1 MQPRILLELDSCFI
15 YFLSPWIIL
24 LFFSLILEIHSYKQF
39 FSKKYM
45 HQITNIM
52 INMQEIQIDD
62 YITHNLPF
70 DDINKAFNLMKE
82 GKCLRCVIHMP
93 R

>member
-1 MQPRILLELDSCFI
+1 
-15 YFLSPWIIL
+15 
-24 LFFSLILEIHSYKQF
+24 
-39 FSKKYM
+39 
-45 HQITNIM
+45 M

-70 DDINKAFNLMKE
+70 HDINKAFNLMKE